1 MTDDIAN
8 GIDVHITTNIIN
20 VGCIR
25 AIKTALLKKVG

>member
-20 VGCIR
+20 AGCIR
-25 AIKTALLKKVG
+25 AIKVALLKKVG